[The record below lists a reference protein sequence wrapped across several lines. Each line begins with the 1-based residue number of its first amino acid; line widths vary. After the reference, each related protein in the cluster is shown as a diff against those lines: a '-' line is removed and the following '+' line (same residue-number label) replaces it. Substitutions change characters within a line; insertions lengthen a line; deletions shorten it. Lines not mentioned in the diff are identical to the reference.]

1 MVARKKRIVVQEMR
15 SLLPYFAVINAVYFA
30 VLIVMFFATGYDYT
44 LVTGGLLGNVVCVL
58 NFYLLG
64 ITAEISVRKTA
75 KAAQT
80 YMNVM
85 YCVRY
90 LGMFFVM
97 TAAALLPCF
106 NLFAAILPL
115 LFPRLSI
122 MLRAVREKN

>member
-15 SLLPYFAVINAVYFA
+15 SLLPYFVVINAVYFA

-44 LVTGGLLGNVVCVL
+44 LVTGGLLGNVACVL